1 MSRATWTGCG
11 AIGLWAFLA
20 VLSRSAAAVP
30 PLELT
35 ALAFAV
41 SGAVGLALLAALGR
55 LHELRQ
61 PAAVWVHG
69 VGGLFLYHA
78 FYFAALARAPAAAVN
93 LINYLWPLLIVL
105 LSGAVLGMRLSL
117 RHWAGTALAL
127 AGCGAMLS
135 GGVVSA
141 PGAGAG
147 YALAGAAAVTWAVY
161 SVVSRRLAAVPLGA
175 MAGFCAVTAV
185 LAGILHAATEQWVIP
200 STSDGAAVIAM
211 GLGPLGAA
219 FVIWDIG
226 MKRGDPRLL
235 GTLAFATPVLSTLLL
250 AAGGMVALSGTVI
263 AAAALVAAGG
273 LLASQG

>member
-1 MSRATWTGCG
+1 MVGCG

-20 VLSRSAAAVP
+20 ILSRAAAAVP

-35 ALAFAV
+35 ALGFAV
-41 SGAVGLALLAALGR
+41 SGAVGLVVLAALGR

-61 PAAVWVHG
+61 PLVVWVHG

-105 LSGAVLGMRLSL
+105 LSGAVFGLRLSV

-127 AGCGAMLS
+127 AGCGAMLTD
-135 GGVVSA
+135 GVVSA

-147 YALAGAAAVTWAVY
+147 YALAGAAAIIWAAY

-175 MAGFCAVTAV
+175 MAGFCAATAV
-185 LAGILHAATEQWVIP
+185 LAGILHVATERWVMP
-200 STSDGAAVIAM
+200 AMTDGAAVVAM

-219 FVIWDIG
+219 FVAWDIG

-250 AAGGMVALSGTVI
+250 AAGGMVALSGTVV

-273 LLASQG
+273 LLASRG